1 MVRSE
6 KTEKPDQ
13 PEGLEFTDNSRG
25 RSILRAIKK
34 HLDEQP
40 AGVSRRG
47 AIQTYV
53 VVDKGIISDKGFK
66 NYFSQFLK
74 EGKVEKIEGGEAK
87 RLTGQRWPLYCLPDW
102 AKKEQIK
109 KVDIEDLKKS
119 RRRWIA
125 DVKTMLNKVD
135 DFSLVVAIWNEY
147 SKLSDLNARLRIRQ
161 EFTGDRASPE
171 LESLARETVPK
182 MIDDFFTIFKKVK
195 SKKRKNKML
204 DGLLDL
210 MADEPLPAPIGIKE
224 IAKDQ
229 EFSPSGVRVFVG
241 DTTKNR
247 LLPNMR

>member
-1 MVRSE
+1 MVGS
-6 KTEKPDQ
+6 KKYKI
-13 PEGLEFTDNSRG
+13 L
-25 RSILRAIKK
+25 LRAIKK
-34 HLDEQP
+34 HIDEQP
-40 AGVSRRG
+40 NGVSRYTR
-47 AIQTYV
+47 IQNYV
-53 VVDKGIISDKGFK
+53 VGDMGLISDKGFK
-66 NYFSQFLK
+66 NYLRQFLN
-74 EGKVEKIEGGEAK
+74 EGKVEKIEGVEAK
-87 RLTGQRWPLYCLPDW
+87 RLTGHRWPLHCMPDW

-182 MIDDFFTIFKKVK
+182 MIDDFFTIFKKIK
-195 SKKRKNKML
+195 PKKRKNKML
-204 DGLLDL
+204 DDLLDL
-210 MADEPLPAPIGIKE
+210 MADEPLPAPIRIKG

-229 EFSPSGVRVFVG
+229 EFSADGVRVFVAG
-241 DTTKNR
+241 TTRNR
-247 LLPNMR
+247 LLPNLR

>member
-1 MVRSE
+1 MVGS
-6 KTEKPDQ
+6 KKYKI
-13 PEGLEFTDNSRG
+13 L
-25 RSILRAIKK
+25 LRAIKK
-34 HLDEQP
+34 HIGEQP
-40 AGVSRRG
+40 DGVSRYTR
-47 AIQTYV
+47 IQNYV
-53 VVDKGIISDKGFK
+53 VGDMGLISDKGFK
-66 NYFSQFLK
+66 NYLSQFLK

-171 LESLARETVPK
+171 LERLARETVPK
-182 MIDDFFTIFKKVK
+182 MITDLFAIFKKFP
-195 SKKRKNKML
+195 KKRRNKML

-210 MADEPLPAPIGIKE
+210 MADEPLPAPIGIKA
-224 IAKDQ
+224 IARDQ
-229 EFSPSGVRVFVG
+229 EFSADGMRVFMG
-241 DTTKNR
+241 GTTRNR
-247 LLPNMR
+247 LLPNLR